1 MMKNNIKNLRFL
13 ANMSQ
18 TVLAKKVGVSR
29 ETICRVESN
38 KCNPSLELAY
48 KISKSLGSSI
58 EEVFML
64 EEKKILQ

>member
-1 MMKNNIKNLRFL
+1 MKNNIKNLRFL

-18 TVLAKKVGVSR
+18 TELAKKIGVSR

-38 KCNPSLELAY
+38 KSNPSLELAY
-48 KISKSLGSSI
+48 KIAKALDTSI
-58 EEVFML
+58 EQVFML

>member
-18 TVLAKKVGVSR
+18 TALAKKIGVSR

-48 KISKSLGSSI
+48 KI
-58 EEVFML
+58 
-64 EEKKILQ
+64 

>member
-1 MMKNNIKNLRFL
+1 MKNNIKNLRFL

-18 TVLAKKVGVSR
+18 TDLAKKIGVSR
-29 ETICRVESN
+29 ETISRVESN
-38 KCNPSLELAY
+38 KSNPSLELAY
-48 KISKSLGSSI
+48 KIAKTLDTSI